1 MISPSLAGLMLGQL
15 AGAVLSLH
23 TADPLPG
30 ALYELSGGSYARQPF
45 EITPEADGTHV
56 NLERVSFLNLPGG
69 EIAALGLWLGGELI
83 FSSTLTEVVALRA
96 GDGLDLPP
104 RSLRF
109 DLTQLPA

>member
-1 MISPSLAGLMLGQL
+1 MISPALASLMLGPL
-15 AGAVLSLH
+15 EGAVLSLH

-30 ALYELSGGSYARQPF
+30 APAELSGGSYARQPF
-45 EITPEADGTHV
+45 ALSAEADGTHV
-56 NLERVSFLNLPGG
+56 NAERVSFLNLP
-69 EIAALGLWLGGELI
+69 AAEVVVLGLWLGGELI

-109 DLTQLPA
+109 NLTQLPA